1 MHQDPI
7 ISRTIP
13 KPSGREHIKVRGSGA
28 ATKGNKWYAV
38 AGQTVDTAQKPPA
51 EYVSNIKKV

>member
-13 KPSGREHIKVRGSGA
+13 KPSGHEHIKVRGAGA
-28 ATKGNKWYAV
+28 ATKGDKWYAV

>member
-1 MHQDPI
+1 MRQNPI

-13 KPSGREHIKVRGSGA
+13 EPSSRKHIKVKGSGA

-38 AGQTVDTAQKPPA
+38 AGQTVDTAQKSPSK
-51 EYVSNIKKV
+51 YVSNIKKV